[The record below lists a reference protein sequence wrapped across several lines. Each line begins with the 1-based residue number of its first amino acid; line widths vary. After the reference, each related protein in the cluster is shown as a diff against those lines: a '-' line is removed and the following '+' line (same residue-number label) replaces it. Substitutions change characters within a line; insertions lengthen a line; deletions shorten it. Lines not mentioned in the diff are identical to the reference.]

1 VIGIGSGST
10 VPYVVERILAQGEEA
25 NRSRVFIPTGN
36 LPVANVN
43 LSIEVGLGF
52 QSKQLIVDAGLR
64 LADLD
69 VFPEIDVTIDGAD
82 E

>member
-1 VIGIGSGST
+1 MI
-10 VPYVVERILAQGEEA
+10 
-25 NRSRVFIPTGN
+25 N
-36 LPVANVN
+36 
-43 LSIEVGLGF
+43 SIGF
-52 QSKQLIVDAGLR
+52 QSKQLIVDAGLH